1 MEQKLFRII
10 VLLTFVMRKTY
21 SVFFPSLSTIIYNN
35 RDEIVLTTTTTT
47 SINCVLRIQLL
58 YLL

>member
-35 RDEIVLTTTTTT
+35 RDEIVSTTTT